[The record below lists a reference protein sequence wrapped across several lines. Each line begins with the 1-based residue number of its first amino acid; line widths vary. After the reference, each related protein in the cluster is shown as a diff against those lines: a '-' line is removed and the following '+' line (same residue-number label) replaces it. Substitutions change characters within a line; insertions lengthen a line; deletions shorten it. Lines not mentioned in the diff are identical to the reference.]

1 MAFLCMWCPVY
12 IVYARLS
19 SFQTPPTLAPHVE
32 VVVIADEVSL
42 PDAWRAILDF
52 VAPPLRGHPAVADP
66 TREIEFWITPII
78 YADDG
83 Q

>member
-1 MAFLCMWCPVY
+1 MHVSAAPGHL
-12 IVYARLS
+12 RLWH
-19 SFQTPPTLAPHVE
+19 PHVE
-32 VVVIADEVSL
+32 VVVSADEVSL

>member
-19 SFQTPPTLAPHVE
+19 SFQTLSILAPHVE
-32 VVVIADEVSL
+32 VFVIADEVSL

-52 VAPPLRGHPAVADP
+52 VTPPLQGHPAVADP
-66 TREIEFWITPII
+66 IREVEFWITPII

>member
-1 MAFLCMWCPVY
+1 MTFLCMWCPVY

-19 SFQTPPTLAPHVE
+19 SFQTLSILAPHVE
-32 VVVIADEVSL
+32 VFVIAHEVSL
-42 PDAWRAILDF
+42 PDAWKAILDF
-52 VAPPLRGHPAVADP
+52 VAPPLQGHPAVADP
-66 TREIEFWITPII
+66 IREVEFWITPII

>member
-12 IVYARLS
+12 IIYARLS
-19 SFQTPPTLAPHVE
+19 SLQPLSILEPHIE
-32 VVVIADEVSL
+32 VLVIADEVSL
-42 PDAWRAILDF
+42 PHAWKAILDF
-52 VAPPLRGHPAVADP
+52 VAPPLQGHPAVADP
-66 TREIEFWITPII
+66 IREVEFWITPII

>member
-12 IVYARLS
+12 IVYG
-19 SFQTPPTLAPHVE
+19 SFQTLPILAPHVE
-32 VVVIADEVSL
+32 VFVMADEVSL

-52 VAPPLRGHPAVADP
+52 VAPPLRGHPAMADP
-66 TREIEFWITPII
+66 AREIEFWIVPII